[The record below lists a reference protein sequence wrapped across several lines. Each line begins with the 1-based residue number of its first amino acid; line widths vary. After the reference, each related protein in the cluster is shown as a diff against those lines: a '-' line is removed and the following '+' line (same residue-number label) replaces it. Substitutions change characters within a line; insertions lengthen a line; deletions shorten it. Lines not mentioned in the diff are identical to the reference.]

1 MSGKAFNFKTL
12 ESFNGER
19 VLVKLIVTGL
29 EENVLRRFKQ
39 LVIAKHGTL
48 RGWLGRELT
57 KAMQLWIKNEE
68 GKDFQ

>member
-1 MSGKAFNFKTL
+1 MA
-12 ESFNGER
+12 
-19 VLVKLIVTGL
+19 KLTVTGL
-29 EENVLRRFKQ
+29 EEDVLRRFKQ

-68 GKDFQ
+68 RKEIQ